1 MQNPNSEYYYYNS
14 IRNQIIVFMSLFRS
28 LKVIDTQEDGETVP
42 SPRETLIDITYTP
55 KERTYYESVYQKLNP
70 ASEFDTKVPALSV
83 AVNNITYDPSR
94 SLNFYRMRRIKQN
107 SKQYNDR
114 MPIPYNIGL
123 NLFILAKYE
132 GHIFQIAENIV
143 PYISPYIIVKI
154 KENISLLKEIPR
166 EVKIDFT
173 GEVSRDVPIEYSD
186 TDRRILKG
194 QLDFTLRGFIY
205 KPIIE
210 QAGPILHIPINFYQN
225 ESMNETT
232 DFIDY
237 TEVIGPNWHG

>member
-173 GEVSRDVPIEYSD
+173 GEVSRDVPIEYAD